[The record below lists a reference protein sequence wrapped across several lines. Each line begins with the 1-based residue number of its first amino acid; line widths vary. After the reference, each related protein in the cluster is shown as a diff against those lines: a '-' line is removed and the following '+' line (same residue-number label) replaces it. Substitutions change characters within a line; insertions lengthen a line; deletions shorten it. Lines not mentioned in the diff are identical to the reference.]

1 MGETTWIIAG
11 LGNPG
16 KKYYGTRHNVG
27 FHIVDRLAE
36 HFGFSVSGNK
46 WDGLYH
52 RTQVWGQPICFVK
65 PQTFMNRS
73 GQAVAR
79 FAGFYKT
86 PMNRILIIHDDI
98 DMHCGRLKL
107 VTGGG
112 SGGHNGIRSIISC
125 LGTGDFHRLKFG
137 VGRPQQLENGKG
149 MGVEKYVLAPFSGPE
164 KEIVNERFD
173 PILEGIELLVQGDKA
188 SALNCINSMK

>member
-1 MGETTWIIAG
+1 MGETTWVIAG

-16 KKYYGTRHNVG
+16 RKYDGTRHNVG
-27 FHIVDRLAE
+27 FHIIGQLADY
-36 HFGFSVSGNK
+36 FGFSLSINK

-52 RTQVWGQPICFVK
+52 RTQVWGKPVCFVK

-79 FAGFYKT
+79 FTGFYKT
-86 PMNRILIIHDDI
+86 PMNRLLVIHDDI
-98 DMHCGRLKL
+98 DMFCGRLKL
-107 VTGGG
+107 VSGGG

-137 VGRPQQLENGKG
+137 VGRPQLMENGHR
-149 MGVEKYVLAPFSGPE
+149 MPVEKYVLAPFSDPE
-164 KEIVNERFD
+164 TEIVSDRFD
-173 PILEGIELLVQGDKA
+173 AILQGIELLVQGDRA
-188 SALNCINSMK
+188 GALSCINSVK